1 MFCRESTTCLF
12 PDSYREKCG
21 DSMLMCVV
29 PREIHSRRHGT
40 AFALACNLVKYN
52 FVTNIY

>member
-1 MFCRESTTCLF
+1 
-12 PDSYREKCG
+12 
-21 DSMLMCVV
+21 MLMCVV